1 MSEGKA
7 QYITGADGLTWQ
19 PVQVRLGDLDGWQGN
34 PKTLAKHEAARLLKS
49 TRKLGQMQTI
59 AVGPVKPDNRR
70 DLYDGH
76 QRDSVWSKGYHPD
89 ILVWAMESNRPLTDK
104 ERKDVTMLTMTAR
117 GSFDWD
123 ALSGW
128 ADLGEYFEPLDLSG
142 WKRDVAALGNFMA
155 SEQAD
160 IFKNME
166 FADEIPEEARE
177 KGGANIYALTFPCD
191 KEQRE
196 KIIRALNEIKKENGF
211 STVLEALMLILEE
224 YADTQKA
231 NS

>member
-76 QRDSVWSKGYHPD
+76 QRDSVWSQGYHPD

-142 WKRDVAALGNFMA
+142 WKRDVAALGNFLG
-155 SEQAD
+155 SEEVD
-160 IFKNME
+160 IKLPDDKPQQEPELESEILVQIYCGRQDLKE
-166 FADEIPEEARE
+166 FE
-177 KGGANIYALTFPCD
+177 KTLNDWSMRDGVTVNI
-191 KEQRE
+191 
-196 KIIRALNEIKKENGF
+196 
-211 STVLEALMLILEE
+211 S
-224 YADTQKA
+224 
-231 NS
+231 